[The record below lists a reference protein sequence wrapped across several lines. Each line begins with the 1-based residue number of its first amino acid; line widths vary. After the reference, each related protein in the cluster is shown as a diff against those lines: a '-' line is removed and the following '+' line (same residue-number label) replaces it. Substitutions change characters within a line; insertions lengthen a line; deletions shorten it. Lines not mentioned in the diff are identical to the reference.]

1 MTAPDPRFAGLSC
14 YTANLAG
21 YQAGEFAD
29 TPNRFADSVRVAVR
43 TDLPERQLAFSHHRV
58 PLDRLPDGTRLAWA
72 TAPADG
78 VVDSVDAELRRHG
91 RVLVVTDNA
100 ALPWSPSTDGTA
112 HAPHWLLVDGRR
124 GDDWHVVD
132 GFSGL
137 LPAGEQEPY
146 AGWLGTAGL
155 LAAMTPPL
163 AWRPEQDRRNAL
175 AFGFW
180 TPPPAGGH
188 PHWLVRTGSAGTEP
202 ELPGDWLLG
211 EDAALEFLCDHVVA
225 HPQAAGAH
233 LDDLWAVAQH
243 RTFRYR
249 HLGDDEAARAWA
261 DLPRA
266 LRFAVESARRGR
278 PRSALV
284 RTTFDHLRHLERDR
298 STTPAPAAERPHR
311 QTL

>member
-1 MTAPDPRFAGLSC
+1 MTVPDPRFAGLSC

-21 YQAGEFAD
+21 YLADEFTD
-29 TPNRFADSVRVAVR
+29 VPGRFADSLRVAVR
-43 TDLPERQLAFSHHRV
+43 TDLPAGELAFSHHRV
-58 PLDRLPDGTRLAWA
+58 PLDRLPDGTRLTWA
-72 TAPADG
+72 TAPVDD
-78 VVDSVDAELRRHG
+78 VVDRVGTELRRHG

-100 ALPWSPSTDGTA
+100 ALPWSPATDGTA

-132 GFSGL
+132 GFRGL

-155 LAAMTPPL
+155 QAAMTPPPS
-163 AWRPEQDRRNAL
+163 WRPEQDRRNAL

-180 TPPPAGGH
+180 LPPPGGAQ
-188 PHWLVRTGSAGTEP
+188 PQWLVRTSAAAGEP
-202 ELPGDWLLG
+202 ELPGDWLLD
-211 EDAALEFLCDHVVA
+211 EDATLEFLHDRVA
-225 HPQAAGAH
+225 EDPEAAGSH

-249 HLGDDEAARAWA
+249 HLGDHEAARAWA

-284 RTTFDHLRHLERDR
+284 RTTFDHLRQLERDR
-298 STTPAPAAERPHR
+298 STTPAPEAKRPR

>member
-14 YTANLAG
+14 YTSGLAG
-21 YQAGEFAD
+21 YHAAEFAGTAD
-29 TPNRFADSVRVAVR
+29 RFAGSVRVAVR
-43 TDLPERQLAFSHHRV
+43 TDLPGEQLAFSHHRT
-58 PLDRLPDGTRLAWA
+58 PLDRLPDGSRLVWA
-72 TAPADG
+72 TAPPGG
-78 VVDSVDAELRRHG
+78 VVEAVGAELQRHG

-100 ALPWSPSTDGTA
+100 ALPWSPAPGGGA

-137 LPAGEQEPY
+137 LPAGEQHPY

-155 LAAMTPPL
+155 LAAMTPPPS
-163 AWRPEQDRRNAL
+163 WRAEQQRRNAL

-180 TPPPAGGH
+180 MPTPDGG
-188 PHWLVRTGSAGTEP
+188 PQWLVRTDRAAVAPG
-202 ELPGDWLLG
+202 LPGEWLLD
-211 EDAALEFLCDHVVA
+211 EDTVLAFLCDHVVA
-225 HPQAAGAH
+225 RPDAAGTY
-233 LDDLWAVAQH
+233 LEDLWAVSQH

-249 HLGDDEAARAWA
+249 HLGDGEAVRAWA

-266 LRFAVESARRGR
+266 LRFAVESAQRGR
-278 PRSALV
+278 PRPALI
-284 RTTFDHLRHLERDR
+284 RTTFDNLRRLERDR
-298 STTPAPAAERPHR
+298 ATTPTPAAELPHR

>member
-1 MTAPDPRFAGLSC
+1 MTVPDPRFAGLSC
-14 YTANLAG
+14 YTSNLAG

-29 TPNRFADSVRVAVR
+29 TVDRFADSVRIAVR
-43 TDLPERQLAFSHHRV
+43 KDLPEGELAFSHHRV
-58 PLDRLPDGTRLAWA
+58 PLERLPDGTRLAWA

-78 VVDSVDAELRRHG
+78 VVDRIDAELRRYG

-100 ALPWSPSTDGTA
+100 ALPWSPSTNGTA
-112 HAPHWLLVDGRR
+112 HAPHWLLVDDRR

-132 GFSGL
+132 GFRGL

-155 LAAMTPPL
+155 LAVMTPPSS
-163 AWRPEQDRRNAL
+163 WRPEQDRRNAL

-180 TPPPAGGH
+180 MPPPVGAQ
-188 PHWLVRTGSAGTEP
+188 PQWLVRMDGTGNKP
-202 ELPGDWLLG
+202 ELPGAWLLDEG
-211 EDAALEFLCDHVVA
+211 AALEFLRDHVVA
-225 HPQAAGAH
+225 RPLAVGAH

-249 HLGDDEAARAWA
+249 HLGDNEAVQAWS

-266 LRFAVESARRGR
+266 LRFVVESARRGR
-278 PRSALV
+278 PRSALA
-284 RTTFDHLRHLERDR
+284 RTTFEHLRQLEHDR
-298 STTPAPAAERPHR
+298 STTPAPAAGRPHR
-311 QTL
+311 QTM